1 MSKRKRRTTDDVRKL
16 LEKHGC
22 ELLSEEYKNLD
33 TFISIKIRD
42 TIKNMYCD
50 KNNLNLIRIPYW
62 EINNIEE
69 ILNNKIINKS
79 NNHE

>member
-1 MSKRKRRTTDDVRKL
+1 MSKRKRRTTNDVRKL

>member
-1 MSKRKRRTTDDVRKL
+1 MSKRKRRTTNDVRKL

-50 KNNLNLIRIPYW
+50 KNNLNLIRIP
-62 EINNIEE
+62 
-69 ILNNKIINKS
+69 
-79 NNHE
+79 